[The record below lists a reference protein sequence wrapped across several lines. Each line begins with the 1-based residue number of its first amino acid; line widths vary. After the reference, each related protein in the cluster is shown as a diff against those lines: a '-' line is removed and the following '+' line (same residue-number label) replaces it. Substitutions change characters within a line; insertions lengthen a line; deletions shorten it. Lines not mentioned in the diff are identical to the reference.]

1 MWYSSCVDLVN
12 SRFLASE
19 YAELGISGL
28 RVTRVTRVH
37 NRHLRNRF
45 EERLEGMVN
54 VADAGYKRSLEYLF
68 FGEHPHLPG
77 ELMRAMEEGF
87 QPAAEYEETY
97 GDAAVPLS
105 NSVAL

>member
-68 FGEHPHLPG
+68 FGEHPHLPHPCYPYYSYHPYHPYYPYYPSPYY
-77 ELMRAMEEGF
+77 RY
-87 QPAAEYEETY
+87 PH
-97 GDAAVPLS
+97 P
-105 NSVAL
+105 

>member
-1 MWYSSCVDLVN
+1 VWYSSCVDLVN

-87 QPAAEYEETY
+87 RPAAEYEETY

>member
-45 EERLEGMVN
+45 EERLEVRLLGRGLGARDRVRN
-54 VADAGYKRSLEYLF
+54 LG
-68 FGEHPHLPG
+68 
-77 ELMRAMEEGF
+77 
-87 QPAAEYEETY
+87 
-97 GDAAVPLS
+97 
-105 NSVAL
+105 